1 MSWDEA
7 QLDSIAA
14 IGKISD
20 LVTPLLP
27 RLLRKGFFGV
37 LQSFAVVSRRVLLP
51 FFWRS
56 EVKKTP

>member
-20 LVTPLLP
+20 PVTPRLA
-27 RLLRKGFFGV
+27 RLLRKVFFWCFAKFCGGE
-37 LQSFAVVSRRVLLP
+37 QASFVA

-56 EVKKTP
+56 EAKKTP